1 MNEENLKICLGAK
14 IKEYRNKLK
23 LTKDELAEKI
33 NRTQRQVS
41 LIELGKSFPNPETLL
56 NIAKVFN
63 CDIKELFD
71 FELLKENKNIKEDL
85 TNLIESLPEDK
96 LKLLYLIA
104 KNI

>member
-23 LTKDELAEKI
+23 LTQDELAEKI
-33 NRTQRQVS
+33 NRTQGQVS

-56 NIAKVFN
+56 NVAKVFN

-71 FELLKENKNIKEDL
+71 FREKNSL
-85 TNLIESLPEDK
+85 TWTNTVEQYFSKVE
-96 LKLLYLIA
+96 
-104 KNI
+104 